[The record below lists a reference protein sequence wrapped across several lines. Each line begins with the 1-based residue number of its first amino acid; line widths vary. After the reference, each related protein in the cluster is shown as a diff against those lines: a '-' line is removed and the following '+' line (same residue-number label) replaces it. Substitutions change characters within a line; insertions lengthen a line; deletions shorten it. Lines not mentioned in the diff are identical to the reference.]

1 MVDMTTFQRTTVFT
15 KTPELIGSDYAPC
28 KWFMEKVN
36 NSARKKKRIRTYNLH
51 CFFVLTTYSLAPHH
65 HLNTKRM
72 ALYRKENK
80 LQSVENANAIKISPY
95 PTPHSPYIPPF
106 SNETDE

>member
-15 KTPELIGSDYAPC
+15 KTPELIGSAYAPC

-36 NSARKKKRIRTYNLH
+36 NSARKKKQRIRTYNLH

-72 ALYRKENK
+72 AL
-80 LQSVENANAIKISPY
+80 
-95 PTPHSPYIPPF
+95 
-106 SNETDE
+106 